1 MFLAFHE
8 FKLRKIVSLLGD
20 ILLIFIDSIPAS
32 QRHTHTTS
40 LVIIRVDNIGDF
52 VLWLPS
58 AKHILENYQNYR
70 PAVLICNQACV
81 DFAKATGLF
90 SQVIGI
96 DLRRFVRDLGYRLR
110 LIRQVAQLGAEIAIQ
125 PTYSRVF
132 LTGDSLIRASHAKQ
146 RIGLQGDF
154 SNIRPWQKAISDR
167 WYTQLVPASPTDMME
182 LDRNAEFLRGLGMR
196 DAQAEIPSIPKLM
209 DLAPEKQVGKNY
221 FVLFPGASS
230 PIKQWPVD
238 SFAAV
243 ANHVVDQFGWLPVV
257 CGGPVERLLGDQLI
271 EKLNLPS
278 AINFSGSTTLPELTE
293 LLRGARLVIS
303 NDTSAIHIA
312 TGVGV
317 PSVCILGGGHY
328 GRFMP
333 YPNHV
338 DGVKPISVIHKMDCF
353 GCNWQ
358 CKLTKEQDH
367 AYPCVQDISVKQ
379 VLKAVKIALMIAQK
393 KRQSLPH

>member
-1 MFLAFHE
+1 MLQVFYKLN
-8 FKLRKIVSLLGD
+8 LRKIASLFRD
-20 ILLIFIDSIPAS
+20 ILFIFFDRISAS
-32 QRHTHTTS
+32 QGRTHKIS
-40 LVIIRVDNIGDF
+40 LVTIRVDNIGDF
-52 VLWLPS
+52 VLWFSS
-58 AKHILENYQNYR
+58 AKPLLDNYSESKSSI
-70 PAVLICNQACV
+70 LICNQACV

-96 DLRRFVRDLGYRLR
+96 DLRRFIRDLGYRLR

-132 LTGDSLIRASHAKQ
+132 LTGDSLVRASHAKQ
-146 RIGLQGDF
+146 RIGSQGDL

-167 WYTQLVPASPTDMME
+167 WYTQLVPASTTDMME

-196 DAQAEIPSIPKLM
+196 DTQAEIPSIPKLM

-230 PIKQWPVD
+230 PIRQWPVD

-303 NDTSAIHIA
+303 NETSAIHIA

-328 GRFMP
+328 ARFMP
-333 YPNHV
+333 FPNHIN
-338 DGVKPISVIHKMDCF
+338 GVKPVSVIHKMDCF
-353 GCNWQ
+353 GCNWH
-358 CKLTKEQDH
+358 CKWTDD
-367 AYPCVQDISVKQ
+367 ASAPYPCVSGVELNQ
-379 VLKAVKIALMIAQK
+379 VIAGVDTALAENA
-393 KRQSLPH
+393 R